1 MHEPSAAA
9 TLAAGPDSM
18 KRRALILGGLS
29 LAGLAL
35 AETMKPRELLARS
48 RSGYNYEVLIPQ
60 AFGQWQEVP
69 QVQGQIV
76 DPSLADTISRFYTQ
90 TVTRAYVDS
99 AQDFLMLSLAYGEVQ
114 NDSMRVHLPEVC
126 YVAQGF
132 DVTPLGE
139 RTLRVDNLSVPLT
152 TLAATH
158 GGRKEMISYFV
169 KIGEKLV
176 GRGVQ
181 RKFAQ
186 MEYSLKGI
194 IPDGLLVRVS
204 SFSHDSSDPFALH
217 QRFVAQLFEAST
229 PFGRKAIFGGP
240 TA

>member
-1 MHEPSAAA
+1 MHDTSSAAMA
-9 TLAAGPDSM
+9 PPPDSM
-18 KRRALILGGLS
+18 KRRTLILGGLS
-29 LAGLAL
+29 VAALAL
-35 AETMKPRELLARS
+35 AETLKPRELLARS
-48 RSGYNYEVLIPQ
+48 RSGYNYEVLLPQ
-60 AFGQWQEVP
+60 AFGEWQEIP

-90 TVTRAYVDS
+90 TVTRAYVDP
-99 AQDFLMLSLAYGEVQ
+99 AENFLMLSLAYGEVQ

-139 RTLRVDNLSVPLT
+139 RTLRIQDRSVPLT

-176 GRGVQ
+176 GRGVE

-204 SFSHDSSDPFALH
+204 SFSRDATDPFDLH
-217 QRFVAQLFEAST
+217 QKFISQMFEAAT
-229 PFGRKAIFGGP
+229 PFGRKAIFGGS
-240 TA
+240 TS

>member
-1 MHEPSAAA
+1 MHDSTGAAIPP
-9 TLAAGPDSM
+9 AAPDSL
-18 KRRALILGGLS
+18 KRRTLILGGLS
-29 LAGLAL
+29 FAGLAL
-35 AETMKPRELLARS
+35 AEIMKPRELLARG
-48 RSGYNYEVLIPQ
+48 RSGYNYEVLVPQ
-60 AFGQWQEVP
+60 TFGQWQDVP

-90 TVTRAYVDS
+90 TVTRAYVDP
-99 AQDFLMLSLAYGEVQ
+99 AQEFLMLSMAYGEVQ

-132 DVTPLGE
+132 DVKPLGE
-139 RTLRVDNLSVPLT
+139 RTLRINDFSVPLT
-152 TLAATH
+152 TLVATH
-158 GGRKEMISYFV
+158 GGRTEMISYFV

-176 GRGVQ
+176 GRGVE

-204 SFSHDSSDPFALH
+204 SFSRDSGDPFALH
-217 QRFVAQLFEAST
+217 QKFITQLFEAAT
-229 PFGRKAIFGGP
+229 PFGRKAIFGGM

>member
-1 MHEPSAAA
+1 MHDPSAAGN
-9 TLAAGPDSM
+9 LAVAPDSM

-29 LAGLAL
+29 CAGLAL
-35 AETMKPRELLARS
+35 AEVMKPRELLARG
-48 RSGYNYEVLIPQ
+48 RSGYNYEVLVPQ
-60 AFGQWQEVP
+60 TFGQWQDVP

-90 TVTRAYVDS
+90 TVTRAYVDP
-99 AQDFLMLSLAYGEVQ
+99 AENFLMLSIAYGEVQ

-126 YVAQGF
+126 YAAQGF
-132 DVTPLGE
+132 DVKPLGE
-139 RTLRVDNLSVPLT
+139 RTLRINDLSVPLT

-158 GGRKEMISYFV
+158 GGRKEMITYFV

-176 GRGVQ
+176 GRGVE

-204 SFSHDSSDPFALH
+204 SFSRDSGDPFALH
-217 QRFVAQLFEAST
+217 QQFISQLFEAST
-229 PFGRKAIFGGP
+229 PFGRKAIFGG
-240 TA
+240 AAA